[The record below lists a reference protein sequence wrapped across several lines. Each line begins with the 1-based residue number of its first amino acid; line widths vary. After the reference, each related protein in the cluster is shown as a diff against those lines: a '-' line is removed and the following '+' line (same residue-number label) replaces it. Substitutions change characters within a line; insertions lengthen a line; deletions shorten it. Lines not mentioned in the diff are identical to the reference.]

1 MRAFFG
7 FDERYERAEGGM
19 VPDDDFEVIEATSA
33 EESYASLEW
42 ALEYRREIVA
52 IYEKHAPEKM
62 DRVDALLVKYQKQL
76 PDLIARLRK
85 KYERAGP
92 SAAAAAARVSEAE
105 PTWALE
111 TVGSTWALDLSKAH
125 LLSETFLSQK
135 GNRETVR
142 LLARGMP
149 CPSTYGL
156 PATDGTMWSNFWA
169 AACNNH
175 PTVAVLAARERE
187 CGRRQVSIP
196 QASCS

>member
-92 SAAAAAARVSEAE
+92 SAAGRPRGLSLRRPSPAPRGASES
-105 PTWALE
+105 PQ
-111 TVGSTWALDLSKAH
+111 SH
-125 LLSETFLSQK
+125 SQ
-135 GNRETVR
+135 N
-142 LLARGMP
+142 
-149 CPSTYGL
+149 
-156 PATDGTMWSNFWA
+156 
-169 AACNNH
+169 
-175 PTVAVLAARERE
+175 
-187 CGRRQVSIP
+187 
-196 QASCS
+196 